1 MISSHSLT
9 QLNPIPQLSH
19 QRTEE
24 DPQSLTGLAA
34 VAHCACFSPGD
45 WIIWREDGNTVAYM
59 TFYDVKIQPLLKT
72 GMYSI
77 NY

>member
-34 VAHCACFSPGD
+34 VAHRACFSPGD

-59 TFYDVKIQPLLKT
+59 TFYDVKI
-72 GMYSI
+72 
-77 NY
+77 